1 MTKHTTRR
9 SFLKGSLAGGSIL
22 AGGAGLTLPN
32 LNLLGKKQLAAAAPE
47 DQILVV
53 FQLRGGNDAWNNLFP
68 AKHPTFQAARQQLA
82 IPAAK
87 AIQLQANSDLY
98 LHPAL
103 APLKKRFDA
112 GEVAMLPGV
121 GYPNPNYSHFRSL
134 DIVAAFDPNAATAYR
149 GWLAEYLKH
158 GYTGGYSIPAI
169 DFESRLNRM
178 FVGRPVPTFTN
189 PAAFRFNF
197 DTTTSVDDQ
206 VEAALLESNAKVLRV
221 GAGHELDFTA
231 KAFANAPADAKLIQA
246 TGASWSPKSTLWP
259 SANNRDTS
267 VTRYLQ
273 YCARFIIGGL
283 KTQIYLFSL
292 GGWDTHANQV
302 QNGTPELGT
311 HADLVGAVAKGIDA
325 FFDELK
331 LAGQDKRATV
341 YVCSEFGR
349 RAGENANL
357 GSDHGA
363 AGISYVVGP
372 QVKGGLHSTYPDWS
386 KVTTPYNRANIQYT
400 VDFRS
405 VYATI
410 IEKYWG
416 IDHSKVLGQKFPL
429 LGFF

>member
-1 MTKHTTRR
+1 MTPHSTRR
-9 SFLKGSLAGGSIL
+9 SFLKSSLAGGL
-22 AGGAGLTLPN
+22 GAGLTLPN

-47 DQILVV
+47 DQILIV

-68 AKHPTFQAARQQLA
+68 AKHSTFRAARSQLA
-82 IPAAK
+82 IPVSK
-87 AIQLQANSDLY
+87 AIQLKANSDLY

-134 DIVAAFDPNAATAYR
+134 DIVAAFDPKAATAYR

-158 GYTGGYSIPAI
+158 GYTGSYAIPAI

-178 FVGRPVPTFTN
+178 FVGRPVPTFTK
-189 PAAFRFNF
+189 PSAFKFRF
-197 DTTTSVDDQ
+197 DPATPVDDQ
-206 VEAALLESNAKVLRV
+206 VEAALLESNAKVLRA
-221 GAGHELDFTA
+221 GAGAELDFTT
-231 KAFANAPADAKLIQA
+231 KAVASAPADANLIQA
-246 TGASWSPKSTLWP
+246 TGANWSPKSSLWP
-259 SANNRDTS
+259 SANRRDRH

-273 YCARFIIGGL
+273 YCARYIISGL
-283 KTQIYLFSL
+283 KTQVYLFSL
-292 GGWDTHANQV
+292 GGFDTHANQV
-302 QNGTPELGT
+302 ANGSPEQGN
-311 HADLVGAVAKGIDA
+311 HADLLGAMAQGIDA

-331 LAGQDKRATV
+331 RAGQEKRAVV

-363 AGISYVVGP
+363 AGISYLVGP
-372 QVKGGLHSTYPDWS
+372 QVKGGVHSPYPDWS
-386 KVTTPYNRANIQYT
+386 KVSKPYNRANIQYT

-410 IEKYWG
+410 IEKYWKV
-416 IDHSKVLGQKFPL
+416 DHSKVLGQKFPL
-429 LGFF
+429 LGLF